1 MRSLPQP
8 PAVSGPASDRDAAT
22 RSRNRPDGSFV
33 DLTSPATPITRPG
46 RSAAVWGG
54 LLVSVVLHAVALTVL
69 AFVTFLTPSM
79 PSMVTL
85 DAGLIEEPSQ
95 VFEADD
101 WMQRPS
107 VFRSDGRSNGGGSKG
122 NSLHLPVTSA
132 AVLPNFD
139 AVASIDAPLSDVATE
154 GPINLG
160 ARVAEKASG
169 VGNGN
174 GAGIGN
180 GTGNGVGDGNG
191 YFGMKADR
199 KSIVFVVDA
208 SNSMNHPYPGIAR
221 TRFGRVKLELFKTIS
236 QMTEE
241 QKFFVIFFAE
251 DALPMPA
258 RNLVS
263 ATPENQKLA
272 MEWIGGIRTF
282 GNTEPQNAVVMALKL
297 KPDVIYFLTDGNFDR
312 DTVKSAK
319 RHNPTKIPIHTI
331 GFGDNTG
338 EVRMKEIA
346 ELTGGTYRF
355 IPEEQPTQQA
365 AAPEPDKT
373 AKP

>member
-1 MRSLPQP
+1 MLSPKARSIW
-8 PAVSGPASDRDAAT
+8 GPASPRRRA
-22 RSRNRPDGSFV
+22 GS
-33 DLTSPATPITRPG
+33 
-46 RSAAVWGG
+46 
-54 LLVSVVLHAVALTVL
+54 
-69 AFVTFLTPSM
+69 
-79 PSMVTL
+79 
-85 DAGLIEEPSQ
+85 
-95 VFEADD
+95 
-101 WMQRPS
+101 
-107 VFRSDGRSNGGGSKG
+107 
-122 NSLHLPVTSA
+122 
-132 AVLPNFD
+132 
-139 AVASIDAPLSDVATE
+139 
-154 GPINLG
+154 G
-160 ARVAEKASG
+160 AE
-169 VGNGN
+169 N
-174 GAGIGN
+174 GAGIEQ
-180 GTGNGVGDGNG
+180 DGERRRG
-191 YFGMKADR
+191 RERLLRHEGRSEVDR
-199 KSIVFVVDA
+199 LRGRRLEQHEPS
-208 SNSMNHPYPGIAR
+208 YPGIAR

-241 QKFFVIFFAE
+241 QKFFVIFFAD

-258 RNLVS
+258 RNLVPPRRR
-263 ATPENQKLA
+263 TRNLC

-297 KPDVIYFLTDGNFDR
+297 KPDIIYFLTDGNFDR